1 MTTPL
6 SRHCCRAFGALLV
19 ATGVLVTGLHGQRGT
34 PDSARSSRVI
44 AGIRGSGFS
53 RAAVIGHGA
62 GPLDALFALSAVAR
76 DESGVLLVVLEPG
89 GSAAHPVV
97 LERAHTPADL
107 GVHGVR
113 FLPFLGTRDLVDV
126 EVTHQPFMLET
137 GRTFTSHH
145 LLRHQGETLS
155 LVCDLEGGSFSSF
168 SKGIGSNTTTREV
181 TITRVPG
188 AAMIFTVRV
197 VAKIVQQRDRAS
209 APVVDST
216 ISVKWYEL
224 PVVGPCREVAARKL

>member
-6 SRHCCRAFGALLV
+6 SRHRCRAFGAFLV
-19 ATGVLVTGLHGQRGT
+19 ATGVPVTGLHGQRGT
-34 PDSARSSRVI
+34 PDSARSSRAI

-53 RAAVIGHGA
+53 RAVVIGHGA

-89 GSAAHPVV
+89 GPAAHPVV
-97 LERAHTPADL
+97 VERAHTPADL

-137 GRTFTSHH
+137 SRTFSTHH
-145 LLRHQGETLS
+145 LLRRQGETLS

-188 AAMIFTVRV
+188 TAMIFTVRV

>member
-1 MTTPL
+1 MNRPVSGRRCLAWSALFLAGAVLATP
-6 SRHCCRAFGALLV
+6 
-19 ATGVLVTGLHGQRGT
+19 LHGQRGT
-34 PDSARSSRVI
+34 PDSAQSSRVI

-53 RAAVIGHGA
+53 RAMVIGHGA

-76 DESGVLLVVLEPG
+76 DASGVLLVMLEPG
-89 GSAAHPVV
+89 GPATHPVV
-97 LERAHTPADL
+97 VERARTPADL

-113 FLPFLGTRDLVDV
+113 FSPFLGTRDLIDV
-126 EVTHQPFMLET
+126 EITHQPFMLET
-137 GRTFTSHH
+137 SRTFISHH
-145 LLRHQGETLS
+145 LLRRQGDALS
-155 LVCDLEGGSFSSF
+155 LVCDLDGGSYSSF

-188 AAMIFTVRV
+188 TALIFTVRV

>member
-1 MTTPL
+1 MITPVSGRRCL
-6 SRHCCRAFGALLV
+6 ACSALFAAGAAL
-19 ATGVLVTGLHGQRGT
+19 ATPLHGQRGAS
-34 PDSARSSRVI
+34 DSARSSRVI
-44 AGIRGSGFS
+44 AGIRGNGFS
-53 RAAVIGHGA
+53 SAVVIGHGA
-62 GPLDALFALSAVAR
+62 GPLEGLFALTAVAR
-76 DESGVLLVVLEPG
+76 DESGVLLVMPEPG

-97 LERAHTPADL
+97 VERAHTPADL

-113 FLPFLGTRDLVDV
+113 FSPFLGTRDLVDV

-137 GRTFTSHH
+137 SRTFTSHH
-145 LLRHQGETLS
+145 LLRRQGEALS

-188 AAMIFTVRV
+188 APLIFTVRV

-209 APVVDST
+209 APVIDST
-216 ISVKWYEL
+216 VSVKWYEL
-224 PVVGPCREVAARKL
+224 PVVGSCREVAAQRP